1 MLGCAVR
8 AVGALPLAR
17 AVSALRMSGADAAAP
32 CSAAL
37 HGGLCAVLCMACK
50 QDWRP
55 HPSHAGGWGGS
66 PCAQAP
72 ERGAQAPVLL
82 RAQVQYGT
90 ATGAYSM
97 TATGT
102 GRSYIQARC
111 SALKLPGFGLA
122 ELPARVRRAQPSQ
135 CAPLELDVRR
145 GGRHASAPPPWQSTA
160 SAQSRPAA
168 RGARVPTRRALRAD
182 VPVQRPDLLL
192 PDLPPRARH
201 GHPLRPDVRPAT

>member
-1 MLGCAVR
+1 M
-8 AVGALPLAR
+8 
-17 AVSALRMSGADAAAP
+17 
-32 CSAAL
+32 
-37 HGGLCAVLCMACK
+37 LCACLGLMRPLRARPPCMA
-50 QDWRP
+50 
-55 HPSHAGGWGGS
+55 A
-66 PCAQAP
+66 CAQSSAWPASKTGAP
-72 ERGAQAPVLL
+72 IPPCGRLRRQPLRPSAGAWRQAPVLL

-90 ATGAYSM
+90 ATGAYNM